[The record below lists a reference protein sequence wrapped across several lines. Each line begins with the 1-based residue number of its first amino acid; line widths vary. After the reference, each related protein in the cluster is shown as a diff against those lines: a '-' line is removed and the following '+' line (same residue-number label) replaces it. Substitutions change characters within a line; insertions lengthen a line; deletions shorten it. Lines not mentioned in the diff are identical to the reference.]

1 VVIYTPSDGF
11 VIVFGHA
18 AVGIIGVSS
27 VLVVGT
33 GTGAGI
39 GF

>member
-1 VVIYTPSDGF
+1 LDGF

-27 VLVVGT
+27 VLVVG
-33 GTGAGI
+33 I
-39 GF
+39 GNQTKHQY